1 MKLVVFDLDTAL
13 CHSSAMEG
21 YALCQAVADLTRKTV
36 STLMPD
42 PVHPFHSAVSSL
54 LGRTPTTDEM
64 LYLRSRFRLH
74 LKRQTVFH
82 SKAIQ
87 PNVSMIDTMH
97 DLLRSRDTVVGL
109 VTSSCSKV
117 LAMKARNLGLVVDAM
132 PCACKDDGEQL
143 DTVLA
148 TVKSRAMRSFGIS
161 FDQCQLIAAD
171 AWRDPA
177 SRQQMDW
184 LSPNDFLQTFEFE
197 PV

>member
-36 STLMPD
+36 STLMPN
-42 PVHPFHSAVSSL
+42 PVHPFHSAVSTL
-54 LGRTPTTDEM
+54 LGRTPTADEM

-74 LKRQTVFH
+74 LKRQTLFH

-87 PNVSMIDTMH
+87 ANGSMIDTMH
-97 DLLRSRDTVVGL
+97 DLMRSRDTVVGL
-109 VTSSCSKV
+109 VTSTCSQV

-132 PCACKDDGEQL
+132 PCASKDDGDSL
-143 DTVLA
+143 DSVLA
-148 TVKSRAMRSFGIS
+148 TVKLRAMRSFGVC
-161 FDQCQLIAAD
+161 FDQCQLVAAD
-171 AWRDPA
+171 AWRDSA

-184 LSPNDFLQTFEFE
+184 LSPDDFLHSLEVTS
-197 PV
+197 V